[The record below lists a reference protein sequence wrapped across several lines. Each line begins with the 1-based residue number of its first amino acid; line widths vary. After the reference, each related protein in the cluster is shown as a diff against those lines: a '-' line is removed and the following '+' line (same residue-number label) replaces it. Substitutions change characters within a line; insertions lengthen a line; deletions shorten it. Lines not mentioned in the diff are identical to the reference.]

1 MKLLLEGGNKNNSNS
16 NPTTTTSTTAAVDNK
31 NQLVFLAM
39 EQIPTIHG
47 MARDVIS
54 NAYKLLEMKSNSV
67 VDPQGLNVQMT
78 TQNVTLQTVEF
89 ICILLQ
95 KMIALTQY
103 RMNYSSTTE
112 EENNKTKVEEVNLI
126 DKYQSLV
133 KTYETLLDEE
143 MTLGICFANQQRLLA
158 EEELLQ
164 KEKQK
169 AARAADFVP
178 TAASDELLFQGM
190 TEAQIAKIMKKRAQ
204 KKAAKPSTTADK
216 LDILTTLFGV
226 GISSV
231 VKICSDPNNMD
242 NRLKQMEALV
252 ERLQR
257 GGVQRKPKIPKGT
270 RDFLPEQM
278 MIRDQA
284 FQIIRRVFK
293 RHGAVEIERLYLS

>member
-1 MKLLLEGGNKNNSNS
+1 
-16 NPTTTTSTTAAVDNK
+16 
-31 NQLVFLAM
+31 
-39 EQIPTIHG
+39 
-47 MARDVIS
+47 
-54 NAYKLLEMKSNSV
+54 
-67 VDPQGLNVQMT
+67 
-78 TQNVTLQTVEF
+78 
-89 ICILLQ
+89 
-95 KMIALTQY
+95 
-103 RMNYSSTTE
+103 
-112 EENNKTKVEEVNLI
+112 
-126 DKYQSLV
+126 V
-133 KTYETLLDEE
+133 KTYDTLLDEE

-178 TAASDELLFQGM
+178 TAALDELLFQGM
-190 TEAQIAKIMKKRAQ
+190 TAAQIAKIMKKRAQ

-242 NRLKQMEALV
+242 NRLKQMEVLV
-252 ERLQR
+252 ERSQR

-278 MIRDQA
+278 MI
-284 FQIIRRVFK
+284 
-293 RHGAVEIERLYLS
+293 